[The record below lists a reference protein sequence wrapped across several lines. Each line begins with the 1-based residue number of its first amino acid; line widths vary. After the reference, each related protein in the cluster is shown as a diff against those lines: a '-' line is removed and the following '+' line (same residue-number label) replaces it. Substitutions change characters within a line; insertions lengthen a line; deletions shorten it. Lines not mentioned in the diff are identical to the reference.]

1 MNARPLQSD
10 ETHIASDETLAG
22 FASGRLDEGLS
33 LVVAAHLEL
42 NPASGRA
49 LRDIEAIGGGV
60 LARGEAVPM
69 LSSAQDA
76 LARLGAGAETGAV
89 APSPLRE
96 TGLPRVLAPYELGK
110 WRPIGRGVAMRRVHV
125 PGAEARVF
133 MLRAAPG
140 TWLPEHRHTGSE
152 WTTILA
158 GAYEHEYGR
167 FGRGD
172 FDEANEEHEHHPH
185 VDPVEGC
192 TCIVA
197 LTGEV
202 RFKGWLGRL
211 LQPLVRL

>member
-1 MNARPLQSD
+1 MNAR
-10 ETHIASDETLAG
+10 HIASDETLAG
-22 FASGRLDEGLS
+22 FASGRLDEGMS
-33 LVVAAHLEL
+33 LVVAAHVEL
-42 NPASGRA
+42 NAASARA
-49 LRDIEAIGGGV
+49 LRDIEAIGGGA
-60 LARGEAVPM
+60 LERGEAVPM

-76 LARLGAGAETGAV
+76 LARIGDAADAV
-89 APSPLRE
+89 ALAGQRPRE
-96 TGLPRVLAPYELGK
+96 AGLPRVLEPYELGK
-110 WRPIGRGVAMRRVHV
+110 WRPIGRGVAMRRVNV

-172 FDEANEEHEHHPH
+172 FDEANEDHEHHPH
-185 VDPVEGC
+185 VDPVQGC

>member
-1 MNARPLQSD
+1 MNARHL
-10 ETHIASDETLAG
+10 ASDETLAG
-22 FASGRLDEGLS
+22 FAAGRLDEGMS
-33 LVVAAHLEL
+33 LVVAAHVEM
-42 NPASGRA
+42 NPASADA
-49 LRDIEAIGGGV
+49 LREIDAIGGAV

-69 LSSAQDA
+69 LSSAEDA
-76 LARLGAGAETGAV
+76 LARLGGGRELGRSPAPRREAGV
-89 APSPLRE
+89 
-96 TGLPRVLAPYELGK
+96 PRVLQPYELGR
-110 WRPIGRGVAMRRVHV
+110 WHMIGRGVSLRRVHV

-140 TWLPEHRHTGSE
+140 TRLPEHRHTGNE

-167 FGRGD
+167 FARGD
-172 FDEANEEHEHHPH
+172 FDEANEDHEHHPH

-202 RFKGWLGRL
+202 RFKGWLGRM

>member
-1 MNARPLQSD
+1 MNARHL
-10 ETHIASDETLAG
+10 ASDETLAG
-22 FASGRLDEGLS
+22 FASGRLDEGMA
-33 LVVAAHLEL
+33 LVVAAHVEL
-42 NPASGRA
+42 SPASARA

-60 LARGEAVPM
+60 LACGEAVPM
-69 LSSAQDA
+69 LSSAEDA
-76 LARLGAGAETGAV
+76 LARIGDSSETAPV
-89 APSPLRE
+89 ARAPSRE
-96 TGLPRVLAPYELGK
+96 AGLPRVLEPYVLGK
-110 WRPIGRGVAMRRVHV
+110 WRPIGRGVAMRRVNV

-140 TWLPEHRHTGSE
+140 TWLPEHRHTGNE

-172 FDEANEEHEHHPH
+172 FDEANEDHEHHPH

>member
-1 MNARPLQSD
+1 MNARHLASD
-10 ETHIASDETLAG
+10 ETHLASDETLAG
-22 FASGRLDEGLS
+22 FSSGRLDEGMS

-49 LRDIEAIGGGV
+49 LREIDAIGGGV
-60 LARGEAVPM
+60 LARGEGIAM
-69 LSSAQDA
+69 LTSAEDA
-76 LARLGAGAETGAV
+76 LARLGADDQIVLPAQR
-89 APSPLRE
+89 RE
-96 TGLPRVLAPYELGK
+96 SGLPRVLMPYELGQ
-110 WRPIGRGVAMRRVHV
+110 WRTIGRGVAMRRVHV
-125 PGAEARVF
+125 PGAQARVF

-140 TWLPEHRHTGSE
+140 TWLPEHRHTGHE
-152 WTTILA
+152 WTTILS

-172 FDEANEEHEHHPH
+172 FDEANEDHEHHPH

>member
-1 MNARPLQSD
+1 MNARHL
-10 ETHIASDETLAG
+10 ASDETLAG
-22 FASGRLDEGLS
+22 FASGRLDEGMA
-33 LVVAAHLEL
+33 LVVAAHVEL
-42 NPASGRA
+42 SPASARA

-69 LSSAQDA
+69 LSSAEDA
-76 LARLGAGAETGAV
+76 LARIGDSSETAPV
-89 APSPLRE
+89 ARAPSRE
-96 TGLPRVLAPYELGK
+96 AGLPRVLEPYALGK
-110 WRPIGRGVAMRRVHV
+110 WRPIGRGVAMRRVNV

-140 TWLPEHRHTGSE
+140 TWLPEHRHTGNE

-172 FDEANEEHEHHPH
+172 FDEANEEHAHHPH

>member
-1 MNARPLQSD
+1 MNARHL
-10 ETHIASDETLAG
+10 ASDETLAG
-22 FASGRLDEGLS
+22 FAAGRLDEGMS
-33 LVVAAHLEL
+33 LVVAAHLEI
-42 NPASGRA
+42 NTASAQA
-49 LRDIEAIGGGV
+49 LRTIEAVGGGV
-60 LARGEAVPM
+60 LAQGEAVPM
-69 LSSAQDA
+69 LTSAGDA
-76 LARLGAGAETGAV
+76 LARLEREGAD
-89 APSPLRE
+89 APAPVRPSE
-96 TGLPRVLAPYELGK
+96 AGLPRILQPYELGR
-110 WRPIGRGVAMRRVHV
+110 WQPIGRGVALRRVKV

-140 TWLPEHRHTGSE
+140 TWLPEHKHTGHE

-167 FGRGD
+167 FARGD
-172 FDEANEEHEHHPH
+172 FDEANENHEHHPH

-202 RFKGWLGRL
+202 RFRGWLGRL

>member
-1 MNARPLQSD
+1 MNARQF
-10 ETHIASDETLAG
+10 ASDETLAG
-22 FASGRLDEGLS
+22 FASGRLDEGMA
-33 LVVAAHLEL
+33 LVVAAHVEM
-42 NPASGRA
+42 NRDSARA
-49 LRDIEAIGGGV
+49 LREIEAIGGGV

-69 LSSAQDA
+69 LTSAEDA
-76 LARLGAGAETGAV
+76 LARIEETADIAA
-89 APSPLRE
+89 APSQPPRDG
-96 TGLPRVLAPYELGK
+96 GLPRVLAPYELGK

-140 TWLPEHRHTGSE
+140 TWLPEHRHTGNE
-152 WTTILA
+152 WTTILS

-172 FDEANEEHEHHPH
+172 FDEANEDHEHHPH
-185 VDPVEGC
+185 VDAVEGC

-202 RFKGWLGRL
+202 RFKGWLGRM

>member
-1 MNARPLQSD
+1 MNARHLQSD
-10 ETHIASDETLAG
+10 ETHLASDETLAG
-22 FASGRLDEGLS
+22 FASGRLDEGMS

-60 LARGEAVPM
+60 LARGETVPM
-69 LSSAQDA
+69 LSSSEDA
-76 LARLGAGAETGAV
+76 LARLGAGPEAGPV
-89 APSPLRE
+89 APTRPRE
-96 TGLPRVLAPYELGK
+96 TGLPRVLAPYDLGK

-172 FDEANEEHEHHPH
+172 FDEANQDHEHHPH

>member
-1 MNARPLQSD
+1 MNARHL
-10 ETHIASDETLAG
+10 ASDETLAG
-22 FASGRLDEGLS
+22 FAAGRLDEGMS
-33 LVVAAHLEL
+33 LVVAAHLEI
-42 NPASGRA
+42 NAASAKA
-49 LRDIEAIGGGV
+49 LREIEAVGGGV
-60 LARGEAVPM
+60 LAQGEAVPM
-69 LSSAQDA
+69 LTSPEDA
-76 LARLGAGAETGAV
+76 LARLDHEAEGALVPARPIEI
-89 APSPLRE
+89 
-96 TGLPRVLAPYELGK
+96 GLPRILQPYDLGR
-110 WRPIGRGVAMRRVHV
+110 WHPIGRGVAMRRVHV
-125 PGAEARVF
+125 PGAQARVF

-140 TWLPEHRHTGSE
+140 TWLPEHRHTGNE

-172 FDEANEEHEHHPH
+172 FDEANENHEHHPH

-202 RFKGWLGRL
+202 KFRGWLGRL

>member
-1 MNARPLQSD
+1 MNARHL
-10 ETHIASDETLAG
+10 ASDETLAG
-22 FASGRLDEGLS
+22 FAAGRLDEGMS
-33 LVVAAHLEL
+33 LIVAAHVEM
-42 NPASGRA
+42 NPASARA

-60 LARGEAVPM
+60 LAQGEAVPM
-69 LSSAQDA
+69 LTSAEDA
-76 LARLGAGAETGAV
+76 LARLDTDRAAPVGVPVPAPDREGA
-89 APSPLRE
+89 
-96 TGLPRVLAPYELGK
+96 LPRVLEPYALGR
-110 WRPIGRGVAMRRVHV
+110 WHAIGRGVAMRRVHV
-125 PGAEARVF
+125 PGAQARVF

-140 TWLPEHRHTGSE
+140 TWLPEHRHTGHE
-152 WTTILA
+152 WTAILD

-167 FGRGD
+167 FARGD
-172 FDEANEEHEHHPH
+172 FDEANEDHEHHPH

>member
-1 MNARPLQSD
+1 MNARHL
-10 ETHIASDETLAG
+10 ASDETLAG
-22 FASGRLDEGLS
+22 FASGRLDEGMS

-42 NPASGRA
+42 NPASSRA

-60 LARGEAVPM
+60 LAQGEAVPM
-69 LSSAQDA
+69 LSSAEDA
-76 LARLGAGAETGAV
+76 LERLGEGV
-89 APSPLRE
+89 RPPDVVSPSRSSE

-110 WRPIGRGVAMRRVHV
+110 WRPIGRGVAIRRVHV

-133 MLRAAPG
+133 MLRASPG
-140 TWLPEHRHTGSE
+140 IWLPEHRHTGYE
-152 WTTILA
+152 WTTILT

-172 FDEANEEHEHHPH
+172 FDEANEAHEHHPH

>member
-1 MNARPLQSD
+1 MNAR
-10 ETHIASDETLAG
+10 HFASDETLAG
-22 FASGRLDEGLS
+22 FASGRLDEGMA
-33 LVVAAHLEL
+33 LVVAAHVEM
-42 NPASGRA
+42 NPDSARA
-49 LRDIEAIGGGV
+49 LREIEAIGGAV
-60 LARGEAVPM
+60 LAVGEAVPM
-69 LSSAQDA
+69 LTSAEDA
-76 LARLGAGAETGAV
+76 LARLGDDAEAIIT
-89 APSPLRE
+89 APARPRDGE
-96 TGLPRVLAPYELGK
+96 LPRVLAPYELGK

-125 PGAEARVF
+125 PDAEARVF

-140 TWLPEHRHTGSE
+140 TWLPEHRHTGNE
-152 WTTILA
+152 WTTILS

-172 FDEANEEHEHHPH
+172 FDEANEDHEHHPH

-202 RFKGWLGRL
+202 RFKGWLGRM

>member
-1 MNARPLQSD
+1 MNPGHL
-10 ETHIASDETLAG
+10 ASDETLAG
-22 FASGRLDEGLS
+22 FASGRLDEGMS
-33 LVVAAHLEL
+33 LVVAAHIEL
-42 NPASGRA
+42 NPASARA

-60 LARGEAVPM
+60 LSRGEVVPM
-69 LSSAQDA
+69 LSSAEDA
-76 LARLGAGAETGAV
+76 LARIGDGLGAIAAASERLLEA
-89 APSPLRE
+89 
-96 TGLPRVLAPYELGK
+96 GLPRVLEPYALGK

-125 PGAEARVF
+125 PGADARVF

-140 TWLPEHRHTGSE
+140 TWLPEHRHTGNE

-172 FDEANEEHEHHPH
+172 FDEANEDHEHHPH

-192 TCIVA
+192 TCIMA
-197 LTGEV
+197 LMGEV

>member
-1 MNARPLQSD
+1 MNARHLASD
-10 ETHIASDETLAG
+10 ETHLASDETLAG
-22 FASGRLDEGLS
+22 FASGRLDEGMA
-33 LVVAAHLEL
+33 LVVAAHIEL
-42 NPASGRA
+42 NPASGRS

-60 LARGEAVPM
+60 LAQGEAVAM
-69 LSSAQDA
+69 LSSAEDA
-76 LARLGAGAETGAV
+76 LARIEASGDAV
-89 APSPLRE
+89 ASASE
-96 TGLPRVLAPYELGK
+96 GSGEAGLPRVLAPYELGK

-140 TWLPEHRHTGSE
+140 MWLPEHQHTGYE

-158 GAYEHEYGR
+158 GAYEHQYGR
-167 FGRGD
+167 FARGD
-172 FDEANEEHEHHPH
+172 FDEANEDHEHHPH